1 MKDRRTLV
9 QSLFAMQPP
18 AWTHGAHGIE
28 VVYPTPGAVRLMV
41 VVFGALALLVGG
53 LTELLYRIDELP
65 FSLLAILLDPWTIGI
80 GAPLL
85 LALLLSDSRSNERC
99 VFGADSVV
107 HETRVGRF
115 VLARDTTPLAA
126 VEAIEVLPS
135 KAGFAAGWRVRGA
148 VLPYRLG
155 GGQSQAEAEALATV
169 LRAWLAA
176 PGRVAPPREG
186 EVGFELPRLALGAL
200 AARAAAAIPLGM
212 AAFALLAAA
221 SVWNLRDGTGLD
233 GAVLDAEAAGELVR
247 YRWIATLPADAAA
260 RAWLAAD
267 VHAEIGVRWRAG
279 DGVERTLWL
288 RTPDTV
294 PQYSLFDLRLERL
307 ARWIGLPHI
316 EWSLPPEAAALF
328 GPGAAGFADLPAEA
342 PAGLARQHAWVRE
355 LDTPLEFQAASAI
368 ATVPDWRIAYDAN
381 DPSRANLATLSRAI
395 DAGQRGL
402 PPWLAWLFIAG
413 TGLPGLLFLAI
424 GLGNA
429 RVALPLV
436 VLVGLA
442 MPLWAPHADGL
453 AQRLGVANAVAGV
466 ARDLLAMGMS
476 ADAQEAAS
484 LLQPLAAPTERPG
497 EIVLRWTAE
506 TSGTAPLLARFGLDT
521 VAARPGAAFDATRD
535 ALAAEAGQR
544 IAALDDA
551 ALVDLIRT
559 IEADRTR
566 YHALN
571 TARVRGL
578 CLALAQPARS
588 ANTQRWIVHGLGNPA
603 ICNPG

>member
-18 AWTHGAHGIE
+18 AWKQGAHGIE
-28 VVYPTPGAVRLMV
+28 VVYPTPGAIRLMV
-41 VVFGALALLVGG
+41 VLFGALALLVGG

-65 FSLLAILLDPWTIGI
+65 FSLLAVLLDPWTVGI

-85 LALLLSDSRSNERC
+85 LALLLFDSRSNERC

-115 VLARDTTPLAA
+115 VLARDTTPLPA

-135 KAGFAAGWRVRGA
+135 KVGFAAGWRVRGA

-155 GGQSQAEAEALATV
+155 GGQSQAEAEALAAA

-176 PGRVAPPREG
+176 PGRVAPAREG

-233 GAVLDAEAAGELVR
+233 GAVLDAEAPGELLR

-260 RAWLAAD
+260 RAWLAAE

-307 ARWIGLPHI
+307 ARRIGLPHI

-328 GPGAAGFADLPAEA
+328 AAGAAGFADLPAEA
-342 PAGLARQHAWVRE
+342 PAGLERQHAWVRE

-368 ATVPDWRIAYDAN
+368 AAAPDWRIAYDAD
-381 DPSRANLATLSRAI
+381 DPSRANLATLSRAT
-395 DAGQRGL
+395 R
-402 PPWLAWLFIAG
+402 
-413 TGLPGLLFLAI
+413 
-424 GLGNA
+424 
-429 RVALPLV
+429 
-436 VLVGLA
+436 
-442 MPLWAPHADGL
+442 
-453 AQRLGVANAVAGV
+453 
-466 ARDLLAMGMS
+466 
-476 ADAQEAAS
+476 
-484 LLQPLAAPTERPG
+484 
-497 EIVLRWTAE
+497 
-506 TSGTAPLLARFGLDT
+506 
-521 VAARPGAAFDATRD
+521 ARPA
-535 ALAAEAGQR
+535 
-544 IAALDDA
+544 
-551 ALVDLIRT
+551 
-559 IEADRTR
+559 
-566 YHALN
+566 
-571 TARVRGL
+571 
-578 CLALAQPARS
+578 
-588 ANTQRWIVHGLGNPA
+588 
-603 ICNPG
+603 